1 MRRIDADRCGKAMQG
16 WSAAD
21 CVEEKSLP
29 HKEAAF
35 SGEGAYTQKGRRG
48 KPPAVR
54 KGFSK
59 KVSAKWCLQ
68 ILIFDL

>member
-1 MRRIDADRCGKAMQG
+1 MRRIDAVRCGKATRMAVCG
-16 WSAAD
+16 RLHRGKKSAAQ
-21 CVEEKSLP
+21 
-29 HKEAAF
+29 EAAF
-35 SGEGAYTQKGRRG
+35 SGEGAYTQKERRG

>member
-1 MRRIDADRCGKAMQG
+1 MVVCGN
-16 WSAAD
+16 
-21 CVEEKSLP
+21 CVEEKRLP

-35 SGEGAYTQKGRRG
+35 SGEGAYTQKERRG

-59 KVSAKWCLQ
+59 KSFRKMVFTN
-68 ILIFDL
+68 IDF